1 MKSRKHQ
8 NAVYRAMKNAVKRD
22 RARTNVL
29 PLSDLGLMEM
39 TRQRQEQSLLA
50 QAYETCPYCH
60 GHGVIKS
67 TLSLSVT
74 IQRQILSVIRKGRHD
89 GREPDLLILVAPTV
103 LDRMR
108 REDEELIVELQSE
121 YKGRL
126 SFRSEPMRHP
136 ETFDIRDQEG
146 KVLYTTG
153 DKGM

>member
-1 MKSRKHQ
+1 MRKC
-8 NAVYRAMKNAVKRD
+8 
-22 RARTNVL
+22 
-29 PLSDLGLMEM
+29 S
-39 TRQRQEQSLLA
+39 
-50 QAYETCPYCH
+50 
-60 GHGVIKS
+60 
-67 TLSLSVT
+67 
-74 IQRQILSVIRKGRHD
+74 HD
-89 GREPDLLILVAPTV
+89 GRTPDRVVLVAPTV

-136 ETFDIRDQEG
+136 ETFEIRDPDG